1 MELVFRFGGG
11 ICWPDDDDD
20 ESMWFSSHSGSSE
33 VGLLLS

>member
-11 ICWPDDDDD
+11 ICWSDDD
-20 ESMWFSSHSGSSE
+20 ESMWFSSHSGSSV

>member
-11 ICWPDDDDD
+11 ICWSDD
-20 ESMWFSSHSGSSE
+20 ESMWFSSHSGSSV